1 MANRKGVW
9 SSPDKQGEG
18 QDDDEDID
26 ALIYKSQLREKELQ
40 HIYEKNYQAENAKKD
55 IEYSAN

>member
-40 HIYEKNYQAENAKKD
+40 HIYEKNY
-55 IEYSAN
+55 